1 MFYTRR
7 DSAGVLEARS
17 NNSACI
23 SLVFTFSLTDSSSAL
38 ARMLKL
44 SIGGYGPRLP
54 ISAAKPHTATKES
67 ANFIIADVWFTS
79 KCAFHSQLGCSK
91 GWNNEAASELEKQG
105 VGELK
110 KAGRRG
116 RGCQ

>member
-1 MFYTRR
+1 MEYWFTFACVLHQMRL
-7 DSAGVLEARS
+7 SADVLEERS
-17 NNSACI
+17 NASACI

-67 ANFIIADVWFTS
+67 ANFIIADV
-79 KCAFHSQLGCSK
+79 
-91 GWNNEAASELEKQG
+91 
-105 VGELK
+105 
-110 KAGRRG
+110 
-116 RGCQ
+116 